1 MRFSI
6 IKTLAMKHIL
16 VPTDFSSCA
25 NNAIDFAVQTA
36 KLSNG
41 DVTLL
46 HVFEMDGDLYT
57 DYMGVNKEFNDAL
70 LVDIRNK
77 LQQQKDKIEDTEG
90 VRVNTQLIK
99 GYLKDSIL
107 LSITE
112 RHADLLVM
120 GTLGASG
127 IKEKLWGSK
136 TASIINNTPIPLM
149 VIPNEYVWNQ
159 PKKILLASNHFE
171 KEPKILE
178 AVFHLA
184 GLFDA
189 EIEVAIFTDED
200 DDKAISFVEHT
211 RTTPQYE
218 KALQEVFKIQNIK
231 ATHLYGKLFEDT
243 LQEYIQQN
251 DIDILSMIT
260 YHRNFWNQIFHPSIT
275 KRMSYHTKV
284 PLLVIPLK

>member
-1 MRFSI
+1 
-6 IKTLAMKHIL
+6 MKHIL
-16 VPTDFSSCA
+16 VPTDFSICA
-25 NNAIDFAVQTA
+25 NNALDFAVQTA
-36 KLSNG
+36 RLSNG

-57 DYMGVNKEFNDAL
+57 DYMGVNKEFNDNL
-70 LVDIRNK
+70 LADIRRK
-77 LQQQKDKIEDTEG
+77 LQQLKDTIEEQEG
-90 VRVNTQLIK
+90 VKVNTQLIK
-99 GYLKDSIL
+99 GTLKDSIL
-107 LSITE
+107 LSISE

-136 TASIINNTPIPLM
+136 TASLINHTPIPLM
-149 VIPNEYVWNQ
+149 VIPNEYAWNQ
-159 PKKILLASNHFE
+159 PKKILLASNQFE

-178 AVFHLA
+178 AVFQLA

-189 EIEVAIFTDED
+189 EIEVAVFTDED
-200 DDKAISFVEHT
+200 DDKAITFVEHT

-218 KALQEVFKIQNIK
+218 RTLQDVFKVQNIK

-243 LQEYIQQN
+243 LQEYIRQN
-251 DIDILSMIT
+251 NIDVLSMIT

-275 KRMSYHTKV
+275 KRMSYHTRI
-284 PLLVIPLK
+284 PLLVIPMT